1 MSDNSKGIFLTLGS
15 VVFFA
20 LMAILVKAIPHA
32 SSYQTTFFR
41 FAIGLGIIGILNL
54 MGVINLKFN
63 DKKNLFWRGLI
74 GGAAVYLFYLAIIKL
89 GVGKGSV
96 YVYSYP
102 IFATLFSML
111 FLKEKVEPIKFVII
125 FISFAG
131 LVLLS
136 IGGGKT
142 SLSGVGIYELVA
154 IAGSIT
160 TGLAVV
166 FVKKLHDSDN
176 SYAIFFAQCIIGFW
190 MFLIPSGV
198 TQSEGNLTEL
208 LLLVLVGIVATI
220 GQLFM
225 TEGYR
230 YVNVATGSLF
240 QSMVPVFNLFSG
252 WLIFHERYNTI
263 EMIGAFIIVSSCFVL
278 VIVNFRIGKKTRIL
292 KLVE

>member
-1 MSDNSKGIFLTLGS
+1 MSDNSKGILLTLGS

-20 LMAILVKAIPHA
+20 LMAVLVKAIPNV

-41 FAIGLGIIGILNL
+41 FAIGVGIMGILSL
-54 MGVINLKFN
+54 FGIVNLKFN
-63 DKKNLFWRGLI
+63 DKKNLFWRGLV
-74 GGAAVYLFYLAIIKL
+74 GGIAVYLFYLAIIKL

-96 YVYSYP
+96 YIYSYP

-111 FLKEKVEPIKFVII
+111 ILKEKVEPIKFIVI

-131 LVLLS
+131 LILLS
-136 IGGGKT
+136 LGGKGG
-142 SLSGVGIYELVA
+142 LGGIGIYELIA

-166 FVKKLHDSDN
+166 FVKKLHDNDN
-176 SYAIFFAQCIIGFW
+176 SYVIFFSQCIVGFW
-190 MFLIPSGV
+190 MFLIPSGT
-198 TQSEGNLTEL
+198 TQAKGNLTEL
-208 LLLVLVGIVATI
+208 LLLVLVGIIATI

-230 YVNVATGSLF
+230 YVNVATGSLL

-252 WLIFHERYNTI
+252 WLIFHEQFTTI
-263 EMIGAFIIVSSCFVL
+263 EMSGAFVIVSSCFAL
-278 VIVNFRIGKKTRIL
+278 VIINLRIGKKTRIL

>member
-1 MSDNSKGIFLTLGS
+1 MSDNLKGIVLTLGS

-20 LMAILVKAIPHA
+20 LMAVLVKIIPNV

-41 FAIGLGIIGILNL
+41 FAIGLGIISILAQF
-54 MGVINLKFN
+54 GVINLRFN
-63 DKKNLFWRGLI
+63 DKKGLFWRGFV
-74 GGAAVYLFYLAIIKL
+74 GGIAVFLFYLAILKL

-96 YVYSYP
+96 YIYSYP
-102 IFATLFSML
+102 IFATIFSMII
-111 FLKEKVEPIKFVII
+111 LKEQVEKIKFVVI

-136 IGGGKT
+136 IGGGKD
-142 SLSGVGIYELVA
+142 SLAGMGIYELIA
-154 IAGSIT
+154 IAGSVT

-176 SYAIFFAQCIIGFW
+176 SYAIFFSQCIVGFW
-190 MFLIPSGV
+190 MFLIPSGA
-198 TQSEGNLTEL
+198 TQAKGNMNEL
-208 LLLVLVGIVATI
+208 ILLVSVGVVATI

-230 YVNVATGSLF
+230 YVNVATGSLL
-240 QSMVPVFNLFSG
+240 QSMVPVFNLISG
-252 WLIFHERYNTI
+252 WLIFQEQLTRI
-263 EMIGAFIIVSSCFVL
+263 EMLGAMIIVVSCFAL
-278 VIVNFRIGKKTRIL
+278 VVINFRIGKKTRIL

>member
-1 MSDNSKGIFLTLGS
+1 MSDNSKGILLTLGS

-20 LMAILVKAIPHA
+20 LMAVLVKAIPNV

-41 FAIGLGIIGILNL
+41 FAIGVGIMGLLSLFGI
-54 MGVINLKFN
+54 VKLKFN
-63 DKKNLFWRGLI
+63 DKKNLFWRGLV
-74 GGAAVYLFYLAIIKL
+74 GGVAVYLFYLAILEL

-96 YVYSYP
+96 YIYSYP
-102 IFATLFSML
+102 IFATLFSMII
-111 FLKEKVEPIKFVII
+111 LKEKVEPVKFIVI

-131 LVLLS
+131 LILLS
-136 IGGGKT
+136 LGGKG
-142 SLSGVGIYELVA
+142 SLAGIGLYELIA
-154 IAGSIT
+154 IAGSVI

-176 SYAIFFAQCIIGFW
+176 SYAIFFSQCIVGFW
-190 MFLIPSGV
+190 MFLIPSGA
-198 TQSEGNLTEL
+198 TQAKGSVTEL

-230 YVNVATGSLF
+230 YVNVATGSLL
-240 QSMVPVFNLFSG
+240 QSMVPVFNLLSG
-252 WLIFHERYNTI
+252 WLIFHEQFSPI
-263 EMIGAFIIVSSCFVL
+263 EMSGAFVIVSSCFAL
-278 VIVNFRIGKKTRIL
+278 VIINFRIGKKTRIL

>member
-20 LMAILVKAIPHA
+20 LMAVLVKIIPNV

-41 FAIGLGIIGILNL
+41 FAIGLGIISILAQF
-54 MGVINLKFN
+54 GVINLRFN
-63 DKKNLFWRGLI
+63 DKKGLFWRGFV
-74 GGAAVYLFYLAIIKL
+74 GGIAVYLFYLAILKL
-89 GVGKGSV
+89 GVAKGSV
-96 YVYSYP
+96 YIYSYP

-111 FLKEKVEPIKFVII
+111 ILKEKVEPIKFVVI

-131 LVLLS
+131 LILLS
-136 IGGGKT
+136 VGGVKD
-142 SLSGVGIYELVA
+142 SLAGMGIYELIA

-176 SYAIFFAQCIIGFW
+176 SYAIFFSQCIVGFW
-190 MFLIPSGV
+190 MFLIPSGA
-198 TQSEGNLTEL
+198 TQAKGNMSELI
-208 LLLVLVGIVATI
+208 LLVSVGVVATI

-230 YVNVATGSLF
+230 YVNVATGSLL
-240 QSMVPVFNLFSG
+240 QSLVPVFNLISG
-252 WLIFHERYNTI
+252 WLIFQEQLTNI
-263 EMIGAFIIVSSCFVL
+263 EMMGALIIVVSCFAL
-278 VIVNFRIGKKTRIL
+278 VIINFRIGKKTRIL

>member
-1 MSDNSKGIFLTLGS
+1 MSDNSKGILLTLGS

-20 LMAILVKAIPHA
+20 LMAVLVKAVPNV

-41 FAIGLGIIGILNL
+41 FAIGLGVLGILSL
-54 MGVINLKFN
+54 FGIINLRFN
-63 DKKNLFWRGLI
+63 DKKNLFWRGI
-74 GGAAVYLFYLAIIKL
+74 VGGIAVYLFYLAIIKL

-111 FLKEKVEPIKFVII
+111 ILKEKVEPIKFVVI

-136 IGGGKT
+136 VGGKE
-142 SLSGVGIYELVA
+142 SLAGMGIYELIA
-154 IAGSIT
+154 IAGSVT

-176 SYAIFFAQCIIGFW
+176 SYAIFFSQCIVGFW
-190 MFLIPSGV
+190 LFIIPSGA
-198 TQSEGNLTEL
+198 TQAKGNLNEL

-230 YVNVATGSLF
+230 YVNVATGSLL
-240 QSMVPVFNLFSG
+240 QSMVPVFNLLSG
-252 WLIFHERYNTI
+252 WLIFHEQFTTI
-263 EMIGAFIIVSSCFVL
+263 EMTGAFVIVGSCFAL
-278 VIVNFRIGKKTRIL
+278 VVINFRIGKKTRIL

>member
-1 MSDNSKGIFLTLGS
+1 MSNNSKGILLTLGS

-20 LMAILVKAIPHA
+20 LMAVLVKAIPNV

-41 FAIGLGIIGILNL
+41 FAIGLGIIGILSL
-54 MGVINLKFN
+54 FGIIQLKFN
-63 DKKNLFWRGLI
+63 DKKGLFWRGFV
-74 GGAAVYLFYLAIIKL
+74 GGIAVYLFYLAILKL

-96 YVYSYP
+96 YIYSYP

-111 FLKEKVEPIKFVII
+111 ILKEKVEPIKFVVI

-131 LVLLS
+131 LILLS
-136 IGGGKT
+136 IGGGKG
-142 SLSGVGIYELVA
+142 SLAGMGFYELIA

-176 SYAIFFAQCIIGFW
+176 SYAIFFSQCIVGFW
-190 MFLIPSGV
+190 MFLVPSGA
-198 TQSEGNLTEL
+198 TQAKGDVSEL
-208 LLLVLVGIVATI
+208 LLLVLVGVVATI

-225 TEGYR
+225 TEGYK
-230 YVNVATGSLF
+230 YVNVATGSLL

-252 WLIFHERYNTI
+252 WLIFHEQFSTV
-263 EMIGAFIIVSSCFVL
+263 EMVGSL
-278 VIVNFRIGKKTRIL
+278 VIVGSCFALVLINFTVGKKTRIL
-292 KLVE
+292 KMVE

>member
-1 MSDNSKGIFLTLGS
+1 MSDNSKGILLTLGS

-20 LMAILVKAIPHA
+20 LMAVLVKAIPNV

-41 FAIGLGIIGILNL
+41 FAIGLGIIGILSL
-54 MGVINLKFN
+54 FGVIHLKFN
-63 DKKNLFWRGLI
+63 DRKNLFWRGFV
-74 GGAAVYLFYLAIIKL
+74 GGAAVYLFYLAILKL

-96 YVYSYP
+96 YIYSYP

-111 FLKEKVEPIKFVII
+111 ILKEKVEPIKFVVI

-136 IGGGKT
+136 VGGGKG
-142 SLSGVGIYELVA
+142 SLDGLGFYEMIA
-154 IAGSIT
+154 IAGSVI

-176 SYAIFFAQCIIGFW
+176 SYAIFFSQCIVGFW
-190 MFLIPSGV
+190 MFLVPSGA
-198 TQSEGNLTEL
+198 TQAKGNMNEL
-208 LLLVLVGIVATI
+208 LLLVLVGVVATI

-225 TEGYR
+225 TEGYK
-230 YVNVATGSLF
+230 YVNVATGSLL

-252 WLIFHERYNTI
+252 WLIFHEQFSTV
-263 EMIGAFIIVSSCFVL
+263 EMLGAFVIVGSCFAL
-278 VIVNFRIGKKTRIL
+278 VIINFSVGKKTRIL

>member
-1 MSDNSKGIFLTLGS
+1 
-15 VVFFA
+15 VF
-20 LMAILVKAIPHA
+20 
-32 SSYQTTFFR
+32 
-41 FAIGLGIIGILNL
+41 GIIIIFSQFGI
-54 MGVINLKFN
+54 ISLKFN

-96 YVYSYP
+96 YIYSYP

-111 FLKEKVEPIKFVII
+111 ILKEKVEPIKFVVI

-136 IGGGKT
+136 VGGGKS
-142 SLSGVGIYELVA
+142 SLEGMGFYELIA

-176 SYAIFFAQCIIGFW
+176 SYAIFFSQCIIGFW
-190 MFLIPSGV
+190 MFLIPSGT
-198 TQSEGNLTEL
+198 TQAKGNLSEL
-208 LLLVLVGIVATI
+208 ILLVLVGVVATI

-230 YVNVATGSLF
+230 YVNVATGSLL
-240 QSMVPVFNLFSG
+240 QSLVPVFNLLSG
-252 WLIFHERYNTI
+252 WFIFQEQLTTI
-263 EMIGAFIIVSSCFVL
+263 EMSGALIIVASCFAL
-278 VIVNFRIGKKTRIL
+278 VIINFRIGKKTRIL

>member
-1 MSDNSKGIFLTLGS
+1 MSNNSKGILLTLGS

-20 LMAILVKAIPHA
+20 LMAVLVKAIPNV

-41 FAIGLGIIGILNL
+41 FAIGLGIIGILSL
-54 MGVINLKFN
+54 FGIIQLKFN
-63 DKKNLFWRGLI
+63 DKKGLFWRGFV
-74 GGAAVYLFYLAIIKL
+74 GGIAVYLFYLAILKL

-96 YVYSYP
+96 YIYSYP

-111 FLKEKVEPIKFVII
+111 ILKEKVEPIKFVVI

-131 LVLLS
+131 LILLS
-136 IGGGKT
+136 VGGGKE
-142 SLSGVGIYELVA
+142 SLAGMGFYELIA

-176 SYAIFFAQCIIGFW
+176 SYAIFFSQCIVGFW
-190 MFLIPSGV
+190 MFLVPSGA
-198 TQSEGNLTEL
+198 TQAKGDVSEL
-208 LLLVLVGIVATI
+208 LLLVLVGVVATI

-225 TEGYR
+225 TEGYK
-230 YVNVATGSLF
+230 YVNVATGSLL

-252 WLIFHERYNTI
+252 WLIFREQFSTV
-263 EMIGAFIIVSSCFVL
+263 EMVGSL
-278 VIVNFRIGKKTRIL
+278 VIVGSCFALVLINFTVGKKTRIL
-292 KLVE
+292 KMVE

>member
-1 MSDNSKGIFLTLGS
+1 MSNNSKGILLTLGS

-20 LMAILVKAIPHA
+20 LMAVLVKAIPNV

-41 FAIGLGIIGILNL
+41 FAIGLGIIGILSQF
-54 MGVINLKFN
+54 GIIQLKFN
-63 DKKNLFWRGLI
+63 DKKGLFWRGFV
-74 GGAAVYLFYLAIIKL
+74 GGIAVYLFYLAILKL

-96 YVYSYP
+96 YIYSYP

-111 FLKEKVEPIKFVII
+111 ILKEKVEPIKFVVI

-131 LVLLS
+131 LILLS
-136 IGGGKT
+136 VGGGKE
-142 SLSGVGIYELVA
+142 SLAGMGIYELIA

-176 SYAIFFAQCIIGFW
+176 SYAIFFSQCIVGFW
-190 MFLIPSGV
+190 MFLVPSGA
-198 TQSEGNLTEL
+198 TQAKGDVSEL
-208 LLLVLVGIVATI
+208 LLLVLVGVVATI

-225 TEGYR
+225 TEGYK
-230 YVNVATGSLF
+230 YVNVATGSLL

-252 WLIFHERYNTI
+252 WLIFHEQFSTV
-263 EMIGAFIIVSSCFVL
+263 EMVGSL
-278 VIVNFRIGKKTRIL
+278 VIVGSCFALVLINFSVGKKTRIL
-292 KLVE
+292 KMVE

>member
-1 MSDNSKGIFLTLGS
+1 MSDNSKGILLTLGS

-20 LMAILVKAIPHA
+20 LMAVLVKIIPNV

-41 FAIGLGIIGILNL
+41 FAIGVGIMGILSL
-54 MGVINLKFN
+54 FGVIHLKFN
-63 DKKNLFWRGLI
+63 DKKNLFWRGLV
-74 GGAAVYLFYLAIIKL
+74 GGIAVYLFYLAIIKL

-96 YVYSYP
+96 YIYSYP

-111 FLKEKVEPIKFVII
+111 ILKEKVESIKFVFI

-131 LVLLS
+131 LILLS
-136 IGGGKT
+136 LGGKG
-142 SLSGVGIYELVA
+142 SLAGMGIYELIA
-154 IAGSIT
+154 IAGSVI

-176 SYAIFFAQCIIGFW
+176 SYAIFFSQCIVGFW
-190 MFLIPSGV
+190 MFLVPSGV
-198 TQSEGNLTEL
+198 TQSQGNLSEL
-208 LLLVLVGIVATI
+208 LLLVLVGVVATI

-230 YVNVATGSLF
+230 YVNVATGSLL
-240 QSMVPVFNLFSG
+240 QSMVPVFNLLSG
-252 WLIFHERYNTI
+252 WLIFHEQFSTI
-263 EMIGAFIIVSSCFVL
+263 EMTGAFIIVTSCFAL

>member
-1 MSDNSKGIFLTLGS
+1 MSNNSKGILLTLGS

-20 LMAILVKAIPHA
+20 LMAVLVKAIPNV

-41 FAIGLGIIGILNL
+41 FAIGLGIIGILSL
-54 MGVINLKFN
+54 FGIIQLKFN
-63 DKKNLFWRGLI
+63 DKKGLFWRGFV
-74 GGAAVYLFYLAIIKL
+74 GGIAVYLFYLAILKL

-96 YVYSYP
+96 YIYSYP

-111 FLKEKVEPIKFVII
+111 ILKEKVEPIKFVVI

-131 LVLLS
+131 LILLS
-136 IGGGKT
+136 VGGGKE
-142 SLSGVGIYELVA
+142 SLAGMGIYELIA

-176 SYAIFFAQCIIGFW
+176 SYAIFFSQCIVGFW
-190 MFLIPSGV
+190 MFLVPSGA
-198 TQSEGNLTEL
+198 TQAKGDVSEL
-208 LLLVLVGIVATI
+208 LLLVLVGVVATI

-225 TEGYR
+225 TEGYK
-230 YVNVATGSLF
+230 YVNVATGSLL

-252 WLIFHERYNTI
+252 WLIFHEQFSTV
-263 EMIGAFIIVSSCFVL
+263 EMVGSL
-278 VIVNFRIGKKTRIL
+278 VIVGSCFALVLINFSVGKKTRIL
-292 KLVE
+292 KMVE

>member
-1 MSDNSKGIFLTLGS
+1 MSDNSKGILLTLGS

-20 LMAILVKAIPHA
+20 LMAILVKAVPNV

-41 FAIGLGIIGILNL
+41 FAIGLGILGILSL
-54 MGVINLKFN
+54 FGIINLRFN
-63 DKKNLFWRGLI
+63 DKKNLFWRGI
-74 GGAAVYLFYLAIIKL
+74 VGGIAVYLFYLAIIKL

-111 FLKEKVEPIKFVII
+111 ILKEKVEPIKFVVI

-131 LVLLS
+131 LILLS
-136 IGGGKT
+136 VGGKG
-142 SLSGVGIYELVA
+142 SLAGMGIYELIA
-154 IAGSIT
+154 IAGSVT

-176 SYAIFFAQCIIGFW
+176 SYAIFFSQCIVGFW
-190 MFLIPSGV
+190 LFMIPSGA
-198 TQSEGNLTEL
+198 TQAKGNLYEL

-230 YVNVATGSLF
+230 YVNVATGSLL
-240 QSMVPVFNLFSG
+240 QSMVPVFNLISG
-252 WLIFHERYNTI
+252 WLIFHEQFTTI
-263 EMIGAFIIVSSCFVL
+263 EMTGAFVIVGSCFAL
-278 VIVNFRIGKKTRIL
+278 VIINFRIGKKTRIL

>member
-1 MSDNSKGIFLTLGS
+1 MSDNSKGILLTLGS

-20 LMAILVKAIPHA
+20 LMAVLVKIIPNV

-41 FAIGLGIIGILNL
+41 FAIGLGIVGILAFF
-54 MGVINLKFN
+54 GVINLRFN
-63 DKKNLFWRGLI
+63 DRKNLFWRGLI
-74 GGAAVYLFYLAIIKL
+74 GGIAVYLFYLTIIKL

-96 YVYSYP
+96 YIYSYP
-102 IFATLFSML
+102 IFATLFSMIM
-111 FLKEKVEPIKFVII
+111 LKEKVEPVKLVVI
-125 FISFAG
+125 FISFGG

-136 IGGGKT
+136 VGGGN
-142 SLSGVGIYELVA
+142 SLDGMGIYELIG

-176 SYAIFFAQCIIGFW
+176 SYAIFFSQCIMGFW
-190 MFLIPSGV
+190 LFLIPSGV
-198 TQSEGNLTEL
+198 TQAKGNLSEL
-208 LLLVLVGIVATI
+208 LLLVLVGVVATI

-252 WLIFHERYNTI
+252 WLIFHEQFSTV
-263 EMIGAFIIVSSCFVL
+263 EMTGAFVIVSSCFVL
-278 VIVNFRIGKKTRIL
+278 VIINFKIGKKTRIL

>member
-15 VVFFA
+15 VVFFS
-20 LMAILVKAIPHA
+20 LMAVLVKAIPNV

-41 FAIGLGIIGILNL
+41 FAVGVGIIGILAL
-54 MGVINLKFN
+54 FGVINLKFN

-74 GGAAVYLFYLAIIKL
+74 GGVAVYFFYLAIIKL

-96 YVYSYP
+96 YIYSYP

-111 FLKEKVEPIKFVII
+111 ILKEKVEPIKFVII

-136 IGGGKT
+136 IGGGKA
-142 SLSGVGIYELVA
+142 SLDGLGVYELIA
-154 IAGSIT
+154 IVGSVT

-166 FVKKLHDSDN
+166 FVKKLHNSDN
-176 SYAIFFAQCIIGFW
+176 SYAIFFSQCIIGFW
-190 MFLIPSGV
+190 IFLIPSGA
-198 TQSEGNLTEL
+198 TQAKGNLTEL

-230 YVNVATGSLF
+230 YVNVATGSLL

-252 WLIFHERYNTI
+252 WFIFNEQYSTL
-263 EMIGAFIIVSSCFVL
+263 ETAGAFIIVSSCFML
-278 VIVNFRIGKKTRIL
+278 VIINFRIGKKTRIL

>member
-1 MSDNSKGIFLTLGS
+1 MSDHSKGIFMTLGS

-20 LMAILVKAIPHA
+20 LMAVLVKSIPNV

-41 FAIGLGIIGILNL
+41 FAIGLGIISLL
-54 MGVINLKFN
+54 AQFGVINLKFN

-74 GGAAVYLFYLAIIKL
+74 GGVAVYLFYLAILKL

-96 YVYSYP
+96 YIYSYP

-111 FLKEKVEPIKFVII
+111 ILKEKVEPIKFVVI

-131 LVLLS
+131 LILLS
-136 IGGGKT
+136 VGGGKAT
-142 SLSGVGIYELVA
+142 LSSMGFYELIA

-176 SYAIFFAQCIIGFW
+176 SYAIFFSQCIIGFW
-190 MFLIPSGV
+190 LFLIPSGT
-198 TQSEGNLTEL
+198 TQAKGNFNEL
-208 LLLVLVGIVATI
+208 LLLILVGVVATI

-230 YVNVATGSLF
+230 YVNVATGSLL
-240 QSMVPVFNLFSG
+240 QSLVPVFNLISG
-252 WLIFHERYNTI
+252 WLIFQEQLNSV
-263 EMIGAFIIVSSCFVL
+263 EMVGAFVIVASCFLL
-278 VIVNFRIGKKTRIL
+278 VIINFRIGKKTRIL

>member
-1 MSDNSKGIFLTLGS
+1 MSDNSKGILLTLGS

-20 LMAILVKAIPHA
+20 LMAVLVKAIPHV

-41 FAIGLGIIGILNL
+41 FAIGVGI
-54 MGVINLKFN
+54 MGVLCLFGIVNLKFN
-63 DKKNLFWRGLI
+63 DKKNLFWRGLV
-74 GGAAVYLFYLAIIKL
+74 GGVAVYLFYLAIIKL

-96 YVYSYP
+96 YIYSYP

-111 FLKEKVEPIKFVII
+111 ILKEKVEPIKFIVI

-131 LVLLS
+131 LILLS
-136 IGGGKT
+136 VGGKG
-142 SLSGVGIYELVA
+142 SLAGMGIYELIA
-154 IAGSIT
+154 IAGSII

-176 SYAIFFAQCIIGFW
+176 SYAIFFSQCIVGFW
-190 MFLIPSGV
+190 MFLIPSGA
-198 TQSEGNLTEL
+198 TQAKGNMTEL

-230 YVNVATGSLF
+230 YVNVATGSLL
-240 QSMVPVFNLFSG
+240 QSMVPVFNLLSG
-252 WLIFHERYNTI
+252 WLIFHEQFSTI
-263 EMIGAFIIVSSCFVL
+263 EMSGAFVIVGSCFAL
-278 VIVNFRIGKKTRIL
+278 VIINFRIGKKTRIL

>member
-1 MSDNSKGIFLTLGS
+1 MSDNSKGILLTLGS

-20 LMAILVKAIPHA
+20 LMAVLVKAIPNV

-54 MGVINLKFN
+54 FGVIHLRFN
-63 DKKNLFWRGLI
+63 DKKNLFWRGFV
-74 GGAAVYLFYLAIIKL
+74 GGAAVYLFYLAILKL

-96 YVYSYP
+96 YIYSYP

-111 FLKEKVEPIKFVII
+111 ILKEKVEPIKFVVI

-136 IGGGKT
+136 VGGGKE
-142 SLSGVGIYELVA
+142 SLDGLGIYELIA
-154 IAGSIT
+154 IAGSVI

-176 SYAIFFAQCIIGFW
+176 SYAIFFSQCIVGFW
-190 MFLIPSGV
+190 MFLVPSGA
-198 TQSEGNLTEL
+198 TQASGNLNEL
-208 LLLVLVGIVATI
+208 LLLVLVGVVATI

-225 TEGYR
+225 TEGYK
-230 YVNVATGSLF
+230 YVNVATGSLL
-240 QSMVPVFNLFSG
+240 QSMVPVFNLLSG
-252 WLIFHERYNTI
+252 WLIFQEQFSTV
-263 EMIGAFIIVSSCFVL
+263 EMLGAFVIVSSCFAL
-278 VIVNFRIGKKTRIL
+278 VIINFSIGKKARIM
-292 KLVE
+292 KVVE

>member
-1 MSDNSKGIFLTLGS
+1 MSGNSKGILLTLGS

-20 LMAILVKAIPHA
+20 LMAVLVKAIPNV

-41 FAIGLGIIGILNL
+41 FAIGLGIIGILSL
-54 MGVINLKFN
+54 FGVIHLKFN
-63 DKKNLFWRGLI
+63 DRKNLFWRGFV
-74 GGAAVYLFYLAIIKL
+74 GGAAVYLFYLAILKL

-96 YVYSYP
+96 YIYSYP

-111 FLKEKVEPIKFVII
+111 ILKEKVEPIKFVVI

-136 IGGGKT
+136 VGGGKG
-142 SLSGVGIYELVA
+142 SLDGMGFYELIA
-154 IAGSIT
+154 IAGSVI

-176 SYAIFFAQCIIGFW
+176 SYAIFFSQCIVGFW
-190 MFLIPSGV
+190 MFLVPSGA
-198 TQSEGNLTEL
+198 TQAEGNMTEL
-208 LLLVLVGIVATI
+208 LLLVLVGVVATI

-225 TEGYR
+225 TEGYK
-230 YVNVATGSLF
+230 YVNVATGSLL

-252 WLIFHERYNTI
+252 WLIFHEQFSTV
-263 EMIGAFIIVSSCFVL
+263 EMLGAFVIVSSCFAL
-278 VIVNFRIGKKTRIL
+278 VIINFRIGKKTRIL

>member
-1 MSDNSKGIFLTLGS
+1 MSDNSKGVLLTLGS

-20 LMAILVKAIPHA
+20 LMAVLVKAIPNV
-32 SSYQTTFFR
+32 SSYQTTFYR
-41 FAIGLGIIGILNL
+41 FAIGVGIMGILSL
-54 MGVINLKFN
+54 FGIVHLKFN
-63 DKKNLFWRGLI
+63 DKKNLFWRGLV
-74 GGAAVYLFYLAIIKL
+74 GGVAVYLFYLAILKL

-96 YVYSYP
+96 YIYSYP

-111 FLKEKVEPIKFVII
+111 ILKEKVEPVKFIVI

-136 IGGGKT
+136 LGGKG
-142 SLSGVGIYELVA
+142 SLAGMGIYELIA
-154 IAGSIT
+154 IAGSVI

-176 SYAIFFAQCIIGFW
+176 SYAIFFSQCIVGFW
-190 MFLIPSGV
+190 MFLIPSGA
-198 TQSEGNLTEL
+198 TQSKGSATEL

-230 YVNVATGSLF
+230 YVNVATGSLL
-240 QSMVPVFNLFSG
+240 QSMVPVFNLISG
-252 WLIFHERYNTI
+252 GLIFHEQFSTI
-263 EMIGAFIIVSSCFVL
+263 EMAGAFVIVTSCFAL
-278 VIVNFRIGKKTRIL
+278 VIINFRIGKKTRIL

>member
-1 MSDNSKGIFLTLGS
+1 MSDNSRGILLTLGS

-20 LMAILVKAIPHA
+20 LMAVLVKAIPNV

-41 FAIGLGIIGILNL
+41 FAIGVGIIGILQL
-54 MGVINLKFN
+54 FGIIDIKFN
-63 DKKNLFWRGLI
+63 DKKNLFWRGLV
-74 GGAAVYLFYLAIIKL
+74 GGVAVYLFYLAILKL

-96 YVYSYP
+96 YIYSYP

-111 FLKEKVEPIKFVII
+111 ILKEKVEPIKFVVI

-131 LVLLS
+131 LLLLTM
-136 IGGGKT
+136 GGGKA
-142 SLSGVGIYELVA
+142 SLAGMGIYELIA
-154 IAGSIT
+154 IAGSVI

-176 SYAIFFAQCIIGFW
+176 SYSIFFSQCIVGFW
-190 MFLIPSGV
+190 LFLIPSGA
-198 TQSEGNLTEL
+198 TQSVGNLNEL

-230 YVNVATGSLF
+230 YVNVATGSLL
-240 QSMVPVFNLFSG
+240 QSMVPVFNLLAG
-252 WLIFHERYNTI
+252 WLIFHEHFTTI
-263 EMIGAFIIVSSCFVL
+263 EMIGAFVIISSCFVL
-278 VIVNFRIGKKTRIL
+278 VVINFRIGKKTRIL
-292 KLVE
+292 KMVE

>member
-20 LMAILVKAIPHA
+20 LMAVLVKAIPNV

-41 FAIGLGIIGILNL
+41 FAIGLGIIGILSL
-54 MGVINLKFN
+54 FGIIRLQFN
-63 DKKNLFWRGLI
+63 DKKNLFWRGLV
-74 GGAAVYLFYLAIIKL
+74 GGAAVYLFYLAIMKL

-96 YVYSYP
+96 YIYSYP
-102 IFATLFSML
+102 IFATLFSMMI
-111 FLKEKVEPIKFVII
+111 LKEKVERIKFVVI

-136 IGGGKT
+136 LGGGKE
-142 SLSGVGIYELVA
+142 SLAGMGIYELIA
-154 IAGSIT
+154 IAGSVI

-176 SYAIFFAQCIIGFW
+176 SYAIFFSQCIVGFW
-190 MFLIPSGV
+190 MFLIPSGI

-208 LLLVLVGIVATI
+208 LLLVLVGVVATI

-230 YVNVATGSLF
+230 YVNVATGSLL
-240 QSMVPVFNLFSG
+240 QSMVPVFNLISG
-252 WLIFHERYNTI
+252 WLIFHEQFNTV
-263 EMIGAFIIVSSCFVL
+263 ELTGAFVIVSSCFAL
-278 VIVNFRIGKKTRIL
+278 VIINFRIGKKTRIL
-292 KLVE
+292 KMVE